1 MDWIFSILFS
11 VPYLPWILL
20 GLVALVLYQ
29 RLGHRLSVRV
39 PVGPSVSG
47 DDILGK
53 LLGRRYAEAKLEKAV
68 RREKKLGNWLA
79 AGRYYE
85 EGGKPQQAVDAFL
98 EGQEFFA
105 AASVLEKMGK
115 QERAAE
121 LYLQSGDFKKA
132 AQMFQHAGKPARA
145 AALFLEKGNTLEA
158 ARLYG
163 LAGEWGKAGDLY
175 SRSGYPLRAAEA
187 FEKKG
192 EFLKAAEA
200 YEKHFMENVSFSTT
214 YSSTSQSPDQKSAL
228 LAGRLFEKAGELG
241 RAHQIYVKGSY
252 FLEAGRSLE
261 ALGQP
266 ARAAEYYM
274 RAEEPEAAA
283 QAYEQ
288 AGDRVK
294 AANLRGEVA
303 LRQERVPDAARHFQ
317 EGQDYLRAAELFE
330 SVGLLGEAAG
340 AYEAGESWVAAA
352 NVYVRAGLKD
362 RAAAAFERG
371 ADFENAARF
380 YEESGQAAKATEL
393 YDRAGLTFK
402 SGEAA
407 ARAGDR
413 DQAIALLQRVA
424 PTDENYRGA
433 TELLAQLFI
442 EAGRPALAIERVH
455 KAIGEQPVSSANL
468 DLFYWLGAAH
478 EANGNGS
485 LALDLYKKVQ
495 AEDLRFRDVE
505 ARVARLVGE
514 GVVAPQAGS
523 APAAAAAPAASASRA
538 ALPARAAGSGA
549 AAAGFPGAGTA
560 AEAQAA
566 TAASH
571 PATSAEAHATAP
583 ARGSRFVAKEELG
596 RGPLGTV
603 YRAEDQVDGRNVAL
617 RIVPPQ
623 LLQADGLLQ
632 ALVKDLKAAAQLS
645 HPNVVKVLGFVELG
659 GQRCVVTEYVSGRNF
674 SEALRAGHKM
684 SFKQAHSLGRVL
696 AQVLAFIHGKGLVHG
711 SIQPSN
717 VMVSQGVVK
726 VADLGLSRLSSA
738 LRRELDYR
746 APEAQADVSGD
757 VYATAAVLYHLLT
770 GTHPRSQPQGVALP
784 LPSTLAAGIPEAFD
798 KTLIRALQPRVE
810 LRHASADEFLAD
822 LKGMIHIG

>member
-1 MDWIFSILFS
+1 MDWIFSLLFS

-20 GLVALVLYQ
+20 GLAALVLYQ

-53 LLGRRYAEAKLEKAV
+53 LLGRRYADAKLEKAV
-68 RREKKLGNWLA
+68 RREKKLGNWLG
-79 AGRYYE
+79 AGRLYE
-85 EGGKPQQAVDAFL
+85 EAGKPQQAVDAFL

-132 AQMFQHAGKPARA
+132 ALVFQQAGKPARA

-192 EFLKAAEA
+192 EFLKAAEC

-228 LAGRLFEKAGELG
+228 LAGRLYEKAGDLE
-241 RAHQIYVKGSY
+241 RAHAIYVKGSY

-274 RAEEPEAAA
+274 RAEDPEAAA
-283 QAYEQ
+283 QAFER
-288 AGDRVK
+288 AGDGVK

-303 LRQERVPDAARHFQ
+303 LKQERVPEAARQFQ

-330 SVGLLGEAAG
+330 SVGLLDEAAG
-340 AYEAGESWVAAA
+340 AYEAGESWIAAG

-362 RAAAAFERG
+362 KAAQAFERG
-371 ADFENAARF
+371 GDFETAAGF

-393 YDRAGLTFK
+393 YDRAGQTFK

-413 DQAIALLQRVA
+413 DRAIALLQRVA
-424 PTDENYRGA
+424 PTDENYRA
-433 TELLAQLFI
+433 AVELLAQLFV
-442 EAGRPALAIERVH
+442 EAGLPALAVERVQ
-455 KAIGEQPVSSANL
+455 KAIGGQAVSAANL
-468 DLFYWLGAAH
+468 DLYYWLGAAH
-478 EANGNGS
+478 EANGDRS

-495 AEDLRFRDVE
+495 AENLRFRDVE
-505 ARVARLVGE
+505 ARVARLVE
-514 GVVAPQAGS
+514 AGVVTSQAGS
-523 APAAAAAPAASASRA
+523 AAPVARPAPVAAAAAGSPASG
-538 ALPARAAGSGA
+538 AGSQ
-549 AAAGFPGAGTA
+549 AGPAA
-560 AEAQAA
+560 AEA
-566 TAASH
+566 TPR
-571 PATSAEAHATAP
+571 PAPGS
-583 ARGSRFVAKEELG
+583 RGSRFVAKEELG

-603 YRAEDQVDGRNVAL
+603 YRAEDQVDGRSVAL

-623 LLQADGLLQ
+623 LLQADGMLQ
-632 ALVKDLKAAAQLS
+632 GLVRDLKAAAQLS

-674 SEALRAGHKM
+674 AEALSAGHKLA
-684 SFKQAHSLGRVL
+684 FKQVHSLGRVL
-696 AQVLAFIHGKGLVHG
+696 AQVLTFVHGKGLVHG
-711 SIQPSN
+711 SIRPSN
-717 VMVSQGVVK
+717 VMVAQGVVK
-726 VADLGLSRLSSA
+726 IADLGLSRLSRA
-738 LRRELDYR
+738 VRREVDYQ
-746 APEAQADVSGD
+746 APEAQADASGD
-757 VYATAAVLYHLLT
+757 VYAMAAVLYHLIT
-770 GTHPRSQPQGVALP
+770 GTHPRSLPQGVALP
-784 LPSTLAAGIPEAFD
+784 LPSSLGAGVPEAFD
-798 KTLIRALQPRVE
+798 KLLIRALQPRVE
-810 LRHASADEFLAD
+810 LRHASAEEFLAD